1 METLTFTT
9 RLARYSMIRSK
20 FVASLRVATPHAQIR
35 SLSSSS
41 LLFNKQ
47 NVAEKD
53 GKKLSSQEAKV
64 EAARLALQSLKDMGS
79 LFSSGNE
86 DAMQPIDTAP
96 IFEHPELFT
105 DLNVLHQGQV
115 VQELQLKFEDKWTK
129 LTPQDKKLAY
139 YIYYGNWGPREK
151 FTNWNE
157 ASAPLDLPF
166 TVPTVIRNA
175 TPRAKDVINKLEPV
189 ILSETEVRKEQF
201 DTKKMDPVTKT
212 FIYVAI
218 FITMFALA
226 RDKKIGEEGKPSEP
240 FLHDPYKKKKE
251 EEEIAKKALEEA
263 EALKNKRHWY
273 YLWLK

>member
-1 METLTFTT
+1 
-9 RLARYSMIRSK
+9 MIRSRYIT
-20 FVASLRVATPHAQIR
+20 SLRVAKPIGSIR
-35 SLSSSS
+35 TLSCSVK
-41 LLFNKQ
+41 LNNKQ
-47 NVAEKD
+47 DVAEKD
-53 GKKLSSQEAKV
+53 GKKLTPQEAKV
-64 EAARLALQSLKDMGS
+64 EAARLAIQSLKDMGS

-105 DLNVLHQGQV
+105 DLNILHQGQV

-151 FTNWNE
+151 FSNWSDS
-157 ASAPLDLPF
+157 SAPLDLPF
-166 TVPTVIRNA
+166 TIPAVIKNA
-175 TPRAKDVINKLEPV
+175 TPKAKDSIKKLEPV
-189 ILSETEVRKEQF
+189 ILSETEIRKNQF
-201 DTKKMDPVTKT
+201 DTRKMDPVTKV
-212 FIYVAI
+212 FVYIAI

-226 RDKKIGEEGKPSEP
+226 RDKKIGEKGKPTEP

-251 EEEIAKKALEEA
+251 EEEMAQRALKEA
-263 EALKNKRHWY
+263 EELRNKRHWY

>member
-1 METLTFTT
+1 
-9 RLARYSMIRSK
+9 MIRSK
-20 FVASLRVATPHAQIR
+20 FITSFKVTNPFVQKR
-35 SLSSSS
+35 SLSCTLRIS
-41 LLFNKQ
+41 NKQ

-53 GKKLSSQEAKV
+53 GKKLSPQEAKV

-86 DAMQPIDTAP
+86 DSMQPIDTAP
-96 IFEHPELFT
+96 IYEHPELFT
-105 DLNVLHQGQV
+105 DLNVFHQGQV

-129 LTPQDKKLAY
+129 LTPQDKKLAFF
-139 YIYYGNWGPREK
+139 IYYGNWGPRQK
-151 FTNWNE
+151 FSNWND

-166 TVPTVIRNA
+166 TVPAVIKNV
-175 TPRAKDVINKLEPV
+175 TPKAKDIVKKLHPV

-212 FIYVAI
+212 FIYIAI

-226 RDKKIGEEGKPSEP
+226 RDKKIGEEGKPAEP

-251 EEEIAKKALEEA
+251 EDERAQKALEEA